1 MSTPRKELGTTPFPT
16 IDFRAWILDD
26 NTNVIDNNGDI
37 SRLNIDV
44 DTKKGTRDHSQ
55 INALL

>member
-1 MSTPRKELGTTPFPT
+1 MLSSFQQVNLQDGDPKKAYT
-16 IDFRAWILDD
+16 WIDD